1 MLAERVNK
9 EKPYSFQNA
18 DSASF
23 FNCYLKNADD
33 LTKHKLG
40 QKVTLRGKMADRR
53 YMVECELVSGE
64 GESIPRLSASK
75 FAKAFIDSKEDFVT
89 QYKDA
94 LVVLEGVIARNNS
107 ENTVDGFSVPTIMKG
122 NDQIEIGLHRS
133 SSDQTRQFE
142 NLSPGDQVVV
152 IGKFIVG
159 KEGDKEL
166 PIGLHE
172 ACRLEL
178 K

>member
-1 MLAERVNK
+1 
-9 EKPYSFQNA
+9 
-18 DSASF
+18 
-23 FNCYLKNADD
+23 
-33 LTKHKLG
+33 
-40 QKVTLRGKMADRR
+40 
-53 YMVECELVSGE
+53 MVECELVSGE
-64 GESIPRLSASK
+64 GESIPRLSASE

-94 LVVLEGVIARNNS
+94 LVVLEGAIARNNS
-107 ENTVDGFSVPTIMKG
+107 ENTVDGFSAPTIMKG

-152 IGKFIVG
+152 IGKLIVG
-159 KEGDKEL
+159 KEGDNEL